1 MGKVET
7 GGDWAY
13 LDQLDGVTLED
24 GEPVEV
30 WFPDGTILYSTVIA
44 DVYERKEMEQGG
56 YANIAYSDAFVEM
69 EYRGITV
76 RIPLN
81 DDRLVEVRRR

>member
-13 LDQLDGVTLED
+13 LDQLDGVTLEE

-30 WFPDGTILYSTVIA
+30 QFPDGTILYTTV
-44 DVYERKEMEQGG
+44 VTESYVQKEMEQGG
-56 YANIAYSDAFVEM
+56 YADISYKEAYVEM
-69 EYRGITV
+69 EYRGLTI

-81 DDRLVEVRRR
+81 DDQLEVKRR